1 MSIRTRVILGI
12 VLIVAFVA
20 GGTGFTF
27 LSIRQQRI
35 ALDSVDVAADTVANQ
50 SIVLIQAAKEI
61 KLDVVQVQQFLS
73 DISATRAQDGLDDGF
88 TEAQRFAEKFDHD
101 VAAATGVAETLRRG
115 DMTEVLSRA
124 RTTFAPYYE
133 TGRRMAHAYIDEG
146 SSGGNRL
153 MPEFDEA
160 SDVLQETVEQVV
172 SLADAVAKE
181 TTGTLDHAIASIQSH
196 GDQLVQVTA
205 LLGILGTLAGAALGA
220 LLYLGVVRPVGGM
233 TAAMGRLSEGD
244 LAAAVPGQGRRDE
257 IGSMA
262 RAVLVFRDHMIAE
275 NRLAAEQAEERR
287 QADAAKHAALV
298 DMADR
303 IEASTTAALHEVG
316 TRTAAMTAAAEEMS
330 ASADRTGNSARSAA
344 SASSQALANAQTVA
358 SAAEQL
364 SSSIRE
370 IGAQVGQ
377 STQVVARAVA
387 AGSETRA
394 TIEALNEE
402 VARIGAVADMIGEI
416 AAKTNLLALNA
427 TIEAA
432 RAGDAGKGFAVV
444 ASEVKGLATQTARST
459 QEIAQHIRQVRDAT
473 GASVAA
479 VTRIEQTID
488 EIDAI
493 SGSIAAAVEEQG
505 AATAEIA
512 RNVTETATAAN
523 EMTSRTVEVSTEAEM
538 TGRRAAEVRENAAAL
553 DAAVGDLRHSVI
565 RVVRTSTTEVD
576 RRLSARHEVDL
587 PGRLSLPGREACS
600 VRCMDISSGGASI
613 HGAPTLTIGAW
624 GALRLDAV
632 DVELQFTVHGS
643 EGDVLHVTFELDKA
657 AAARLEQILERLAL
671 NRAA

>member
-1 MSIRTRVILGI
+1 MSIRTRVMIGI
-12 VLIVAFVA
+12 VLIVGFIA

-27 LSIRQQRI
+27 FSIRQQRI
-35 ALDSVDVAADTVANQ
+35 ALDSVDAAAETVANQ
-50 SIVLIQAAKEI
+50 SIALIQTAKEI
-61 KLDVVQVQQFLS
+61 ELDVVQVQQFLS

-88 TEAQRFAEKFDHD
+88 KEAQRFADKFDHD
-101 VAAATGVAETLRRG
+101 VAAATAIAETLHRA
-115 DMTEVLSRA
+115 DMTEVLSGA

-133 TGRRMAHAYIDEG
+133 IGRRMAHAYIDEG
-146 SSGGNRL
+146 SSGGNH
-153 MPEFDEA
+153 MMSEFDKA
-160 SDVLQETVEQVV
+160 SDQLQEKVEQVV
-172 SLADAVAKE
+172 SLAGTVVKE
-181 TTGTLDHAIASIQSH
+181 TTGTLDQAIASIQAH
-196 GDQLVQVTA
+196 GDRLVQVTA

-220 LLYLGVVRPVGGM
+220 LLYLGVVRPIGGM

-244 LAAAVPGQGRRDE
+244 LAVAVPGQGRRDE

-262 RAVLVFRDHMIAE
+262 GAVLVFRDHMIAE
-275 NRLAAEQAEERR
+275 DRLAAEQAEERR
-287 QADAAKHAALV
+287 RADAAKRAALV

-303 IEASTTAALHEVG
+303 IESATTAALHEVG
-316 TRTAAMTAAAEEMS
+316 ARTAAMTATAEEMS

-344 SASSQALANAQTVA
+344 SASAQALANAQTVA

-370 IGAQVGQ
+370 IGGQVGQ
-377 STQVVARAVA
+377 STEVVARAVA

-459 QEIAQHIRQVRDAT
+459 QEIAQHIAQVRGAT

-479 VTRIEQTID
+479 VTRIEQTIG
-488 EIDAI
+488 EINAI

-523 EMTSRTVEVSTEAEM
+523 EMTSRTVEVSTEAEK
-538 TGRRAAEVRENAAAL
+538 TGRRAAEVRENATAL

-565 RVVRTSTTEVD
+565 RVVRTSTPEVD
-576 RRLSARHEVDL
+576 RRLSARHEVNL

-613 HGAPTLTIGAW
+613 HGAPTLTVGTR
-624 GALRLDAV
+624 GALRLDVADAV
-632 DVELQFTVHGS
+632 LQFTVRDS
-643 EGDVLHVTFELDKA
+643 EGDVLHVKFELDEA
-657 AAARLEQILERLAL
+657 AAARLEQIIERPER

>member
-1 MSIRTRVILGI
+1 MSIRTRVIIGI
-12 VLIVAFVA
+12 VLIVGFIV

-27 LSIRQQRI
+27 FSIRQQRV
-35 ALDSVDVAADTVANQ
+35 ALDSVDAAADTVANQ
-50 SIVLIQAAKEI
+50 SIALIQAAKEI

-88 TEAQRFAEKFDHD
+88 EEAQRFAEKFDHD
-101 VAAATGVAETLRRG
+101 VAIAAGVAETLHRP

-133 TGRRMAHAYIDEG
+133 IGRRMAHAYIDEG
-146 SSGGNRL
+146 SSGGNRM
-153 MPEFDEA
+153 MPEFDKA
-160 SDVLQETVEQVV
+160 SDELQEKVEQVV
-172 SLADAVAKE
+172 SLAGAVVKE
-181 TTGTLDHAIASIQSH
+181 TTGRLDQAIGSIQTH
-196 GDQLVQVTA
+196 GDRLVLVTA
-205 LLGILGTLAGAALGA
+205 LLGILGTLSGAALGV
-220 LLYLGVVRPVGGM
+220 LLYLSVVRPIGGM

-244 LAAAVPGQGRRDE
+244 LAVAVPGQGRRDE

-262 RAVLVFRDHMIAE
+262 SAVLVFRDHMIAE
-275 NRLAAEQAEERR
+275 NRLAAEQAEERQR
-287 QADAAKHAALV
+287 AEAAKHAALV

-303 IEASTTAALHEVG
+303 IEAATASALQEVG
-316 TRTAAMTAAAEEMS
+316 TRTAAMTATAGEMS
-330 ASADRTGNSARSAA
+330 ASADRTGNSAQSAA
-344 SASSQALANAQTVA
+344 SASAQALANAQTVA

-370 IGAQVGQ
+370 IGAQVAQ
-377 STQVVARAVA
+377 STEVVGRAVA
-387 AGSETRA
+387 AGSETRT

-459 QEIAQHIRQVRDAT
+459 QEIAQHIAQVRDAT

-479 VTRIEQTID
+479 VTRIEQTIG
-488 EIDAI
+488 EINAI

-512 RNVTETATAAN
+512 RNVTETAAAAN
-523 EMTSRTVEVSTEAEM
+523 EMTARTVEVSTEAEG

-553 DAAVGDLRHSVI
+553 DTAVGGLRHSVI
-565 RVVRTSTTEVD
+565 RVVRTSTSEVD

-587 PGRLSLPGREACS
+587 PGRLSLQGREACS
-600 VRCMDISSGGASI
+600 VRCMDISSSGASI
-613 HGAPTLTIGAW
+613 RGAPTLAVGTRD
-624 GALRLDAV
+624 ALHLDGV
-632 DVELQFTVHGS
+632 DVALPFTVCGS
-643 EGDVLHVTFELDKA
+643 EGDVLHVKFELDGA
-657 AAARLEQILERLAL
+657 AAARLDQVLERLAR

>member
-1 MSIRTRVILGI
+1 MSIRTRVMIGI
-12 VLIVAFVA
+12 VLIVGFVA

-27 LSIRQQRI
+27 FSIRQQRI
-35 ALDSVDVAADTVANQ
+35 ALDSVDAAAETVANQ
-50 SIVLIQAAKEI
+50 SIALIQTAKEI
-61 KLDVVQVQQFLS
+61 ELDVVQVQQFLS

-88 TEAQRFAEKFDHD
+88 KEAQRFADKFDHD
-101 VAAATGVAETLRRG
+101 VAAATAIAETLHRA
-115 DMTEVLSRA
+115 DMTEVLSGA

-133 TGRRMAHAYIDEG
+133 IGRRMAHAYIDEG
-146 SSGGNRL
+146 SSGGNR
-153 MPEFDEA
+153 MMSEFDKA
-160 SDVLQETVEQVV
+160 SDQLQEKVEQVV
-172 SLADAVAKE
+172 SLAGTVVKE
-181 TTGTLDHAIASIQSH
+181 TTGTLDQAIASIQAH
-196 GDQLVQVTA
+196 GDRLVQVTA

-220 LLYLGVVRPVGGM
+220 LLYLGVVRPIGGM

-244 LAAAVPGQGRRDE
+244 LAVAVPGQGRRDE

-262 RAVLVFRDHMIAE
+262 GAVLVFRDHMIAE
-275 NRLAAEQAEERR
+275 DRLAAEQAEERR
-287 QADAAKHAALV
+287 RADAAKRAALV

-303 IEASTTAALHEVG
+303 IESATTAALHEVG
-316 TRTAAMTAAAEEMS
+316 ARTAAMTATAEEMS

-344 SASSQALANAQTVA
+344 SASAQALANAQTVA

-370 IGAQVGQ
+370 IGGQVGQ
-377 STQVVARAVA
+377 STEVVARAVA

-459 QEIAQHIRQVRDAT
+459 QEIAQHIAQVRGAT

-479 VTRIEQTID
+479 VTRIEQTIG
-488 EIDAI
+488 EINAI

-523 EMTSRTVEVSTEAEM
+523 EMTSRTVEVSTEAEK
-538 TGRRAAEVRENAAAL
+538 TGRRAAEVRENATAL

-565 RVVRTSTTEVD
+565 RVVRTSTPEVD
-576 RRLSARHEVDL
+576 RRLSARHEVNL

-613 HGAPTLTIGAW
+613 HGAPTLTVGTR
-624 GALRLDAV
+624 GALRLDVADAV
-632 DVELQFTVHGS
+632 LQFTVRDS
-643 EGDVLHVTFELDKA
+643 EGDVLHVKFELDEA
-657 AAARLEQILERLAL
+657 AAARLEQIIERPER